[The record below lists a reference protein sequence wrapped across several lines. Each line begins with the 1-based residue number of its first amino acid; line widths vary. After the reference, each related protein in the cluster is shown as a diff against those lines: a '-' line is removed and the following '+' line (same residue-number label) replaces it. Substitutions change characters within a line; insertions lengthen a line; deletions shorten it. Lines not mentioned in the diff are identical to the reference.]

1 MEEGVAAKELK
12 DLKDLK
18 GIKDFKEIM
27 EQSMVQY
34 QPH

>member
-1 MEEGVAAKELK
+1 MEEGVAAK

-18 GIKDFKEIM
+18 GIKGIKEIM